1 MRHLLSGELTPAR
14 VFLKGSMEYFT
25 DPKQLLPAK
34 IISLDT
40 EYSELDIKKARLL
53 SISVG
58 TSSERAG
65 VFTPAQLPQIS
76 SVIQNADIIF
86 TQNGAVDYWVL
97 KRHGL
102 LLNPARFMDCMLME
116 HLLDENIGHSLGE
129 MALRYCGDDYK
140 AQFWSTLTSY
150 EEGERSAQLDY
161 EMRDACYTYKF
172 GLDFYERISN
182 KELIQ
187 HVHQLYWSLFWTE
200 VEGLPVDV
208 PLMVQ
213 TEAEM
218 RKQIEAYLPKLR
230 HDFIQNVSIWELSQW
245 QKEIEKRVTDKGK
258 SGVKR
263 PTFNFASGDQ
273 VGWLVYDSL
282 GCPVLE
288 KTKKG
293 SPKTDYDT
301 FVRLAQDH
309 PKLQTLVDYKGIKGI
324 YATFVKGM
332 LERVEGGRIYPS
344 FNVNGTRNA
353 GRISHSNP
361 NMGNMP
367 QEGPIRNFFLPN
379 EGCALVGAD
388 YSQLE
393 VVIEANLTE
402 DKSLLK
408 IILEGASKHDI
419 TAQGLGITR
428 NDAKT
433 LNFALQYGAG
443 VHKVSKLLKISQQ
456 EAEGVFKKY
465 WEIYSGVKSL
475 KDRTALEIERSGFVT
490 TLFGRHRHFPK
501 PKNEYEKAR
510 FERQAYNAIIQ
521 GTGADCTNRATWKIS
536 ELLRSK
542 KLGRML
548 FSVHD
553 EILIEAK
560 KGECGNAIDELV
572 LVMMEPSDYL
582 KLKYPLGVKPYGPL
596 SRWAK
601 T

>member
-1 MRHLLSGELTPAR
+1 MQ
-14 VFLKGSMEYFT
+14 YFT

-65 VFTPAQLPQIS
+65 VFTPAQLPQIA

-97 KRHGL
+97 KRHGV
-102 LLNPARFMDCMLME
+102 LLNPARFRDCMLME
-116 HLLDENIGHSLGE
+116 HLIEENYGHSLGE
-129 MALRYCGDDYK
+129 MALRYAQDDYK
-140 AQFWSTLTSY
+140 AQFWRNISSY

-161 EMRDACYTYKF
+161 EMRDACYTYRF
-172 GLDFYERISN
+172 GMGFFERIPN
-182 KELIQ
+182 KELIT
-187 HVHQLYWSLFWTE
+187 HVHKLYWSLFWTE

-208 PLMVQ
+208 PLMIQ
-213 TEAEM
+213 TEASM
-218 RKQIEAYLPKLR
+218 RKQIGAYLPKLR
-230 HDFIQNVSIWELSQW
+230 RDFINEVNTWELNKW
-245 QKEIEKRVTDKGK
+245 YEEIDKRVLDKGK
-258 SGVKR
+258 AGVSR
-263 PTFNFASGDQ
+263 PIFNFASSDQ
-273 VGWLVYDSL
+273 VGWLVYKALKS
-282 GCPVLE
+282 PVLE

-301 FVRLAQDH
+301 LVKLVENH
-309 PKLQTLVDYKGIKGI
+309 PKLQTLVDYKAIKGI

-419 TAQGLGITR
+419 TAEGLGIQR
-428 NDAKT
+428 DAAKT

-443 VHKVSKLLKISQQ
+443 VHKICKLLSVSKRD
-456 EAEGVFKKY
+456 AEDIFKRY
-465 WEIYSGVKSL
+465 WVLYSGVKYL
-475 KDRTALEIERSGFVT
+475 KDKTAKEVETQGFVT

-501 PKNEYEKAR
+501 PKNDFEKAR

-560 KGECGNAIDELV
+560 KDKCGNCIDELV
-572 LVMMEPSDYL
+572 LTMMEPSTFL
-582 KLKYPLGVKPYGPL
+582 TLKYPLGVKAYGPL
-596 SRWAK
+596 MRWAK